1 MKHREVEG
9 GRGGERGRKN
19 WEGTGRWKTMIDGEE
34 EGKQEGGRGDDGVE
48 GGRGERGER
57 GGGGGEGEGEG
68 EGGGVEGKE
77 EEEEEGRGRRGSKE
91 GGVEGKEEL
100 GVVVYK
106 LSA

>member
-48 GGRGERGER
+48 GGRE
-57 GGGGGEGEGEG
+57 
-68 EGGGVEGKE
+68 
-77 EEEEEGRGRRGSKE
+77 
-91 GGVEGKEEL
+91 
-100 GVVVYK
+100 
-106 LSA
+106 